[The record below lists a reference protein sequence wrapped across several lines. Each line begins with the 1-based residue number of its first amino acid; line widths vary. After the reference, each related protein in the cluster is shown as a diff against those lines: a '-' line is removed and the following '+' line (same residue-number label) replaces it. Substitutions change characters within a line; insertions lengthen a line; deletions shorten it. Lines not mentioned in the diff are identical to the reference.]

1 MIPHHHENMIPAFNY
16 TGEQIGKWIRINDY
30 IRNEVVL
37 FADMIFDVVPLLCG
51 NREDIQNAK
60 YGTHPNE
67 EGCTVWAHALYS
79 TIKQFIEEGNKG

>member
-1 MIPHHHENMIPAFNY
+1 M
-16 TGEQIGKWIRINDY
+16 
-30 IRNEVVL
+30 L

-60 YGTHPNE
+60 YGTHQNE